1 MTIAASALLLML
13 SFSVAVALAALLRFK
28 PIIAAVAL
36 VPCALIAACAL
47 ALVP

>member
-1 MTIAASALLLML
+1 MAASFFLLML
-13 SFSVAVALAALLRFK
+13 AFSVAVGGAALLRFR

-36 VPCALIAACAL
+36 VPCALIAACVL